1 MMCNQALIM
10 TNYDNTNQNMATLKH
25 FKEAAENCGF
35 RVSVPMTQGNETTIE
50 LYQQLPSGKDWWETL
65 QFADPKDLTDIILER
80 IDTWD
85 DNEENYEWMGDDD
98 TDTTGFGLDDAA
110 WKEEKLFDLYNEI
123 SI

>member
-65 QFADPKDLTDIILER
+65 QFAVVFQPVCPKSVDFR
-80 IDTWD
+80 
-85 DNEENYEWMGDDD
+85 
-98 TDTTGFGLDDAA
+98 DAVQ
-110 WKEEKLFDLYNEI
+110 
-123 SI
+123 S